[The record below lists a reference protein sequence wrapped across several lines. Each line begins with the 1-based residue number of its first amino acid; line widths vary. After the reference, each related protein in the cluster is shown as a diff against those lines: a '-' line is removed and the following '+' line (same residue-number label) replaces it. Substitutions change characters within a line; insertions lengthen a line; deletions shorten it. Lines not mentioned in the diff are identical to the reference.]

1 MKSLVQRLWLVAPP
15 TVLWAAD
22 IALTLAGQS
31 SAYWSG
37 DYGQAQESNPLAF
50 PLLAS
55 SPWVFVGVTALW
67 GLLISGIVL
76 LWQHWATPW
85 IAALSAVG
93 QQVVVVVA
101 TRHP

>member
-1 MKSLVQRLWLVAPP
+1 MNSLTQRMWLVTPP

-22 IALTLAGQS
+22 ISLTLAGQS
-31 SAYWSG
+31 PAYWSG
-37 DYGQAQESNPLAF
+37 DYGQAHESNPLAY

-55 SPWVFVGVTALW
+55 SPWLFVGVTALW

-76 LWQHWATPW
+76 FWHHWATPW

-93 QQVVVVVA
+93 HAVGGS
-101 TRHP
+101 T